1 MKEFMDVFVAEKPE
15 VTISYRS
22 GLMVYEEGLRDG
34 IWVALSYSGSGHLMA
49 VNPLPAPSFM
59 DIKLFPQPQAFRLN
73 VDGQDLCSHWS

>member
-1 MKEFMDVFVAEKPE
+1 MKEFMDVFVAEKPK

-22 GLMVYEEGLRDG
+22 ELMVYEEGRDG

-49 VNPLPAPSFM
+49 ANPLPAPSFM